1 MKYVFA
7 PSSLFKA
14 IKENRVELLSEASTV
29 ELARYELSNVV
40 WKEQSLYKKLSMKEA
55 KDLIRVIKM
64 ILEKMEI
71 IKIECNE
78 EQIIELSCEK
88 KISFYDAS
96 YVYCAREKNLV
107 LVTEDDGLRNRANSI
122 VKVTNLE
129 NLVK

>member
-40 WKEQSLYKKLSMKEA
+40 WKEQSLYKKLSIKEA

-64 ILEKMEI
+64 ILEKW
-71 IKIECNE
+71 K
-78 EQIIELSCEK
+78 
-88 KISFYDAS
+88 
-96 YVYCAREKNLV
+96 
-107 LVTEDDGLRNRANSI
+107 
-122 VKVTNLE
+122 
-129 NLVK
+129 

>member
-1 MKYVFA
+1 MKYVFD
-7 PSSLFKA
+7 PSSIFKA

-55 KDLIRVIKM
+55 KDLIRVIKL

-71 IKIECNE
+71 IKIDCSE

-88 KISFYDAS
+88 KISFYDAQ

-107 LVTEDDGLRNRANSI
+107 LVTEDDGLRNRVNSI

>member
-1 MKYVFA
+1 MKYVFD

-55 KDLIRVIKM
+55 KDLIRVIKL

-71 IKIECNE
+71 IKIDCSE

-88 KISFYDAS
+88 KISFYDAQ

-107 LVTEDDGLRNRANSI
+107 LVTEDDGLRNRVNSI